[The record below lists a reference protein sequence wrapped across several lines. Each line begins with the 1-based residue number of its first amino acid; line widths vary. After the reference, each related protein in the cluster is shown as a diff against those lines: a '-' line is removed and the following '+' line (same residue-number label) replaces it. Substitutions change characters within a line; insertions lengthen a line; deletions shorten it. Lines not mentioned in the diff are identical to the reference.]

1 VSGTEGRDGS
11 LTGRGTCR
19 PPMIAASR
27 GACSSGIAGAM
38 ERWGRGGSRRPGAFV
53 GGCFRD
59 RRAAFRADA
68 AGVAGEIIG
77 ASRADTEGQ
86 TAEATTQPDGGQNRR
101 ENNYQAI
108 RNNDHLRSG
117 GRTGRRRSG
126 RTRAIRKTDRDDDRF
141 HRPKS
146 EAEWIG
152 THPRGDH
159 SLFNLL
165 RRGPNAGYG

>member
-1 VSGTEGRDGS
+1 VGTAAHA
-11 LTGRGTCR
+11 GRGTASARQR
-19 PPMIAASR
+19 PPLLAGRILAVSR
-27 GACSSGIAGAM
+27 G
-38 ERWGRGGSRRPGAFV
+38 RWRGGAARSRGPGAFLV
-53 GGCFRD
+53 EFFRD
-59 RRAAFRADA
+59 RHAAFRADA

-141 HRPKS
+141 HRPQS